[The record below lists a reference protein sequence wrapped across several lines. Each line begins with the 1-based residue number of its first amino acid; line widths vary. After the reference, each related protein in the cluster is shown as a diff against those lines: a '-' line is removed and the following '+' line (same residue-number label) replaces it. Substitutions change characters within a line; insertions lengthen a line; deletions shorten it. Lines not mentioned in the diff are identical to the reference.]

1 MGIEEYTDNV
11 NKELENIKKN
21 QSELKNKITTMKSTL
36 EGINSKLGDSE
47 ECINDTEDRIGEISE
62 SRKKK
67 LKMKIVKVPLRQYA
81 NFCIIGFPEGE
92 ERKRWGKRRRK
103 TYLMKQWLKIYPT

>member
-1 MGIEEYTDNV
+1 MNTEIF
-11 NKELENIKKN
+11 NKKLETSFFKE
-21 QSELKNKITTMKSTL
+21 SELKIKITERNTL